1 VFHTHTRYTKQQED
15 IFMKKQIAT
24 LLALSTAATCILTYQ
39 PTAVGAEEYSVLDYT
54 DKLVQEAL
62 EDNTDELRDALYDS
76 VTGGEIPLY
85 EADASSAQSELEKAA
100 IEKGMYKDTFSFVN
114 HLCTLSQEDFTER
127 VYDPVRDNMTESE
140 INSGYGKHIP
150 DISYKSGLCFGMAA
164 ISVLVH
170 NGELTPSDLQEGAE
184 TLYDVTLTDDVDA
197 LITCYNS
204 LQLYKAVE
212 LAIIAAPS
220 MLSKEEH
227 TDMFLDCAARCKEK
241 GTYFMAGIA
250 TKKGG
255 THAVVGM
262 DELSGNWTFD
272 GISYDT
278 CIVTYDSNCVKQGT
292 ETSAFKDD
300 ACIYINSETKQ
311 FCIPA
316 YEASSENGD
325 VLLYA
330 SDDDSLLTYKAPIRG
345 TTKTN
350 TDVSEIVKLEF
361 FNGRKDQMDLSS
373 TTEDGQTYDFWKLG
387 KVNYGEY
394 IFFGKGSSFHLEKNE
409 RASGFAFSIDGEG
422 YRLRMEQYDRED
434 PELKGVGSKCK
445 IDFSKDGV
453 TYTNTDTQKIALSYI
468 FSYDEG
474 NYNFMPVASSTI
486 DIEVLPN
493 QTVTVSKQDTG
504 FAITGDGEVY
514 VQAFPIASQKEQA
527 SFGGSHSYEE
537 YLDWFG
543 SYYINFIRS
552 KNVLLQFNTEKGCSE
567 LVYDFDSD
575 GVFDDA
581 PMLGDADGNGKPYEV
596 NDIYWTMLHIADK
609 AVAPHSVRR
618 YYRGYVP
625 NIEADTDND
634 GNIDTSDLFDI
645 MYECAL
651 RGAGLKK

>member
-1 VFHTHTRYTKQQED
+1 
-15 IFMKKQIAT
+15 MKKQIAT

-62 EDNTDELRDALYDS
+62 DDNTDELGDALYDS
-76 VTGGEIPLY
+76 VTEGEVPLY
-85 EADASSAQSELEKAA
+85 EADASSTQSELEKAA

-387 KVNYGEY
+387 KVNYGDF

-409 RASGFAFSIDGEG
+409 RASGFAFSILGEG
-422 YRLRMEQYDRED
+422 YRLRIEQFDRKD

-474 NYNFMPVASSTI
+474 NYNFTPVSRSTI
-486 DIEVLPN
+486 AIEVAPN
-493 QTVTVSKQDTG
+493 QTVTVSKQNTG
-504 FAITGDGEVY
+504 FAITGGGEVY
-514 VQAFPIASQKEQA
+514 VQTMPMIAHKDLTAFSK
-527 SFGGSHSYEE
+527 SHSYEE
-537 YLDWFG
+537 FLDWVG
-543 SYYINFIRS
+543 SYFINFIRS
-552 KNVLLQFNTEKGCSE
+552 KDVLLQFNTEKECSE
-567 LVYDFDSD
+567 LVYDFDGD

>member
-1 VFHTHTRYTKQQED
+1 
-15 IFMKKQIAT
+15 MKKQIAT

-39 PTAVGAEEYSVLDYT
+39 PTAVGAEEYSVLDNT

-62 EDNTDELRDALYDS
+62 DDNTDELGDALYDS
-76 VTGGEIPLY
+76 VTEGDVPLY
-85 EADASSAQSELEKAA
+85 EADASSTQSELEKAA
-100 IEKGMYKDTFSFVN
+100 IEKGMYKDTFSFAN
-114 HLCTLSQEDFTER
+114 HLCTLSREDFAER
-127 VYDPVRDNMTESE
+127 VSDPVSANMTDPELDL
-140 INSGYGKHIP
+140 GYST
-150 DISYKSGLCFGMAA
+150 DISYIAYQSGLCFGMAA

-197 LITCYNS
+197 LIAYYNS
-204 LQLYKAVE
+204 LQLYSEVE
-212 LAIIAAPS
+212 LASIVEPA

-278 CIVTYDSNCVKQGT
+278 CIITYDSNCVKQGT
-292 ETSAFKDD
+292 ETSAFRDD

-316 YEASSENGD
+316 YEASTENGD

-345 TTKTN
+345 TAKTN
-350 TDVSEIVKLEF
+350 TDVSETVKLEF
-361 FNGRKDQMDLSS
+361 YNGGKDQMQLSS
-373 TTEDGQTYDFWKLG
+373 TTKDGQTYDFWKLG
-387 KVNYGEY
+387 KVNYGDY

-409 RASGFAFSIDGEG
+409 RAPEFAFSIKGEG
-422 YRLRMEQYDRED
+422 YRLRIEQTGYQNPNDPKLYD
-434 PELKGVGSKCK
+434 VGTKCK
-445 IDFSKDGV
+445 MDFSKNSV
-453 TYTNTDTQKIALSYI
+453 AYTNTDTQKITVSYI
-468 FSYDEG
+468 VVYDEG
-474 NYNFMPVASSTI
+474 NYNFAPVASSTI
-486 DIEVLPN
+486 AVDVSPN

-504 FAITGDGEVY
+504 FAITGDGEVL
-514 VQAFPIASQKEQA
+514 VQAIPTAAQKEQDA
-527 SFGGSHSYEE
+527 FDGSHEE

-543 SYYINFIRS
+543 SYFINFVRS
-552 KNVLLQFNTEKGCSE
+552 KDVLLQFNTEKECSE

-575 GVFDDA
+575 GVFDDV
-581 PMLGDADGNGKPYEV
+581 PILGDADGNGKPYEPS
-596 NDIYWTMLHIADK
+596 DIYWTARHIARM
-609 AVAPHSVRR
+609 AVIGHGSRR
-618 YYRGYVP
+618 YYQGYVP
-625 NIEADTDND
+625 NIEADTDNN
-634 GNIDTSDLFDI
+634 GKIDTNDLFDI
-645 MYECAL
+645 VYECAL

>member
-1 VFHTHTRYTKQQED
+1 
-15 IFMKKQIAT
+15 MKKQIAT
-24 LLALSTAATCILTYQ
+24 LLALSTAAACILTYQ

-468 FSYDEG
+468 FSYHEG

>member
-1 VFHTHTRYTKQQED
+1 
-15 IFMKKQIAT
+15 MKKQIAT
-24 LLALSTAATCILTYQ
+24 LLALSTAAACILTYQ

-445 IDFSKDGV
+445 IDFSKDGI

-468 FSYDEG
+468 FTYDEG
-474 NYNFMPVASSTI
+474 NYNFTPVSRSTI
-486 DIEVLPN
+486 AIEVAPN

-504 FAITGDGEVY
+504 FAITGGGEVY
-514 VQAFPIASQKEQA
+514 VQTMPMIAHKEQDA
-527 SFGGSHSYEE
+527 FDGSYEE
-537 YLDWFG
+537 YLDWLG
-543 SYYINFIRS
+543 SYFINFVRS
-552 KNVLLQFNTEKGCSE
+552 KDVLLQFNTEKECSE
-567 LVYDFDSD
+567 LVYDFDGD
-575 GVFDDA
+575 GVFDDV
-581 PMLGDADGNGKPYEV
+581 PILGDADGNGKPYEPS
-596 NDIYWTMLHIADK
+596 DIYWTARHIARM
-609 AVAPHSVRR
+609 AVIGHGSRR
-618 YYRGYVP
+618 YYQGYVP

>member
-1 VFHTHTRYTKQQED
+1 
-15 IFMKKQIAT
+15 MKKQIAT
-24 LLALSTAATCILTYQ
+24 LLALSTAAACILTYQ

-85 EADASSAQSELEKAA
+85 EADASSTQSELEKAA

>member
-1 VFHTHTRYTKQQED
+1 
-15 IFMKKQIAT
+15 MKKQIAT

-227 TDMFLDCAARCKEK
+227 TDTFLDCAARCKEK

>member
-1 VFHTHTRYTKQQED
+1 
-15 IFMKKQIAT
+15 MKKRIAT

-241 GTYFMAGIA
+241 GTYFMAGFA

>member
-1 VFHTHTRYTKQQED
+1 
-15 IFMKKQIAT
+15 MKKRIAT

-651 RGAGLKK
+651 RAAGLKK

>member
-1 VFHTHTRYTKQQED
+1 
-15 IFMKKQIAT
+15 MKKRIAT

-140 INSGYGKHIP
+140 INSGYNKHIP

>member
-1 VFHTHTRYTKQQED
+1 
-15 IFMKKQIAT
+15 MKKRIAT

-387 KVNYGEY
+387 KVNYGDF

-409 RASGFAFSIDGEG
+409 RASGFAFSILGEG
-422 YRLRMEQYDRED
+422 YRLRIEQFDRKD

-527 SFGGSHSYEE
+527 SFGGSDSYEE

-645 MYECAL
+645 MYACAL

>member
-1 VFHTHTRYTKQQED
+1 
-15 IFMKKQIAT
+15 MKKQIAT
-24 LLALSTAATCILTYQ
+24 LLALSTAAACILTYQ
-39 PTAVGAEEYSVLDYT
+39 PTAVGAEEYSVLDNT

-62 EDNTDELRDALYDS
+62 EDNTDELGDALYDS
-76 VTGGEIPLY
+76 VTEGEVPLY
-85 EADASSAQSELEKAA
+85 EADASSTQSELEKAA
-100 IEKGMYKDTFSFVN
+100 IEKGMYKDTFSFAN
-114 HLCTLSQEDFTER
+114 HLCTLSQEDFAKR
-127 VYDPVRDNMTESE
+127 VYEPVRANMTDSE
-140 INSGYGKHIP
+140 IGLHYEV
-150 DISYKSGLCFGMAA
+150 DISRVAYKGGLCFGMTA

-170 NGELTPSDLQEGAE
+170 NGELTPGDLQEGAE

-197 LITCYNS
+197 LIAYYNS
-204 LQLYKAVE
+204 LQLYTEVE
-212 LAIIAAPS
+212 LAVIAAPA
-220 MLSKEEH
+220 MLTKEEH

>member
-1 VFHTHTRYTKQQED
+1 
-15 IFMKKQIAT
+15 MKKRIAT

-164 ISVLVH
+164 SSVLVH

>member
-1 VFHTHTRYTKQQED
+1 
-15 IFMKKQIAT
+15 MKKQIAT

-39 PTAVGAEEYSVLDYT
+39 PTAVGAEEYSVLDNT

-62 EDNTDELRDALYDS
+62 EDNTDELGDALYDS
-76 VTGGEIPLY
+76 VTEGEIPLY
-85 EADASSAQSELEKAA
+85 EADTSSAQSELEKAA
-100 IEKGMYKDTFSFVN
+100 IEKGMYKDTFSFTN
-114 HLCTLSQEDFTER
+114 HWCTLQKDDFTER
-127 VYDPVRDNMTESE
+127 VFNPLKANMTDSE
-140 INSGYGKHIP
+140 ISSGYVS
-150 DISYKSGLCFGMAA
+150 DAYNTAYKGGLCYGMSA
-164 ISVLVH
+164 ISVLIH

-197 LITCYNS
+197 LISYYNS
-204 LQLYKAVE
+204 IQVYKAVE
-212 LAIIAAPS
+212 HAIIVAPS

-241 GTYFMAGIA
+241 GTYFMAGIS
-250 TKKGG
+250 TEKGG

-278 CIVTYDSNCVKQGT
+278 CIVIYDSNCVKQGT

-394 IFFGKGSSFHLEKNE
+394 IFFGRGSSFHLEKNE

>member
-1 VFHTHTRYTKQQED
+1 
-15 IFMKKQIAT
+15 MKKRIAT

-100 IEKGMYKDTFSFVN
+100 IENGMYKDTFSFVN

>member
-1 VFHTHTRYTKQQED
+1 
-15 IFMKKQIAT
+15 MKKRIAT

-325 VLLYA
+325 VLLYT

-581 PMLGDADGNGKPYEV
+581 PMLGDADGNGKPYED

>member
-1 VFHTHTRYTKQQED
+1 
-15 IFMKKQIAT
+15 MKKQIAT

-100 IEKGMYKDTFSFVN
+100 IEKGMYKDTFSFAN
-114 HLCTLSQEDFTER
+114 HLCTLSREDFAER

>member
-1 VFHTHTRYTKQQED
+1 
-15 IFMKKQIAT
+15 MKKRIAT

-100 IEKGMYKDTFSFVN
+100 IEKGMYKDTFSFAN
-114 HLCTLSQEDFTER
+114 HLCTLSREDFAER
-127 VYDPVRDNMTESE
+127 VSDPVSANMTDPELDL
-140 INSGYGKHIP
+140 GYST
-150 DISYKSGLCFGMAA
+150 DISYIAYQSGLCFGMAA

-373 TTEDGQTYDFWKLG
+373 TTEDGQTYVFWKLG

>member
-1 VFHTHTRYTKQQED
+1 
-15 IFMKKQIAT
+15 MKKQIAT
-24 LLALSTAATCILTYQ
+24 LLALSTAAACTLTYQ
-39 PTAVGAEEYSVLDYT
+39 PATISAEEYSVLDNT

-62 EDNTDELRDALYDS
+62 DDNTDELGDALYDS
-76 VTGGEIPLY
+76 VTEGDIPLY
-85 EADASSAQSELEKAA
+85 EADAASTQSELEKAA
-100 IEKGMYKDTFSFVN
+100 IEKGMYKDTFSFAN
-114 HLCTLSQEDFTER
+114 HLCTLSREDFAER
-127 VYDPVRDNMTESE
+127 VSDPVSANMTDPELDL
-140 INSGYGKHIP
+140 GYST
-150 DISYKSGLCFGMAA
+150 DISYIAYQSGLCFGMAA

-197 LITCYNS
+197 LIAYYNS
-204 LQLYKAVE
+204 LQLYSEVE
-212 LAIIAAPS
+212 LASIVEPA

>member
-1 VFHTHTRYTKQQED
+1 
-15 IFMKKQIAT
+15 MKKQIAT
-24 LLALSTAATCILTYQ
+24 LLALSTAAACILTYQ

-227 TDMFLDCAARCKEK
+227 TDMFLDYAARCKEK